1 MVYIFYGSLF
11 QKCRSVRWRRYDF
24 ILLGADWSTILPYFF
39 VSRDRVM
46 KSIFA
51 STI

>member
-11 QKCRSVRWRRYDF
+11 QKYRSVRRRRYDF

-39 VSRDRVM
+39 VLRDRVM
-46 KSIFA
+46 KSILG
-51 STI
+51 SSI